1 MKTFAS
7 IVLISSIIITLFI
20 ITKKYKTTPQ
30 TLLVIFSQVIISQV
44 SYGLFGLVEDEKT
57 YHKTGILLMDSLNS
71 GLGFQN
77 FGVFPG
83 KESFTYILGTLYYL
97 VGPLPIAGM
106 ILNVFFM
113 SLIPSILVASCNNFG
128 LPNAAKSTAWVFSLT
143 PSILF
148 WAAGLRRESLAFLL
162 IALII
167 LSLSLFYRSRLIL
180 GTIVVLLT
188 FLMIQS
194 TRTQL
199 VFMLIPSLFLVLLSK
214 VGIDYILVLLSKV
227 GIDYKQNM
235 KIIFLLIFTHVIFVW
250 ISLNSLA
257 PEYAGYIQEISNSEY
272 STSVPNVSWDFN
284 SSITGYIYNIFRALI
299 GPLIW
304 EWNSISMLI
313 FGVEGIY
320 YLLVTIITITM
331 LINKKNQRNQIL
343 ILVLCSLPLL
353 LTTSFILGNYGINS
367 RVRAHYLI
375 PILPI
380 LSLFLIDIKNKVIGL
395 KQNRKGVDA
404 T

>member
-1 MKTFAS
+1 MKTLAL
-7 IVLISSIIITLFI
+7 IVLISSLIITLFI
-20 ITKKYKTTPQ
+20 VAKKYKTTPQ

-128 LPNAAKSTAWVFSLT
+128 LSHAAKTTAWVFSLT

-188 FLMIQS
+188 YLMIQS

-199 VFMLIPSLFLVLLSK
+199 VFMLIPSLFLVLLLK
-214 VGIDYILVLLSKV
+214 VRIN
-227 GIDYKQNM
+227 YKQNM
-235 KIIFLLIFTHVIFVW
+235 KIIFLLIFTHTLFVW
-250 ISLNSLA
+250 ITLNSLA
-257 PEYAGYIQEISNSEY
+257 PKYAGYIQEISSSEY
-272 STSVPNVSWDFN
+272 STSVPNVSWEFN
-284 SSITGYIYNIFRALI
+284 SSITGYIYNIYRALT

-320 YLLVTIITITM
+320 YLLITIITITIF
-331 LINKKNQRNQIL
+331 INKKTQRNQIL

-353 LTTSFILGNYGINS
+353 LATSFILGNYGINS

-375 PILPI
+375 PLLPI
-380 LSLFLIDIKNKVIGL
+380 ISLFLIDVKKKVIGL
-395 KQNRKGVDA
+395 KRNRRGADA

>member
-1 MKTFAS
+1 MKTLAL
-7 IVLISSIIITLFI
+7 IVLISSLIITLFI
-20 ITKKYKTTPQ
+20 VAKKYKTTPQ

-128 LPNAAKSTAWVFSLT
+128 LSHAAKTTAWVFSLT

-188 FLMIQS
+188 YLIIQS

-199 VFMLIPSLFLVLLSK
+199 VFMLIPSLFLVLLLK
-214 VGIDYILVLLSKV
+214 VRIN
-227 GIDYKQNM
+227 YKQNM
-235 KIIFLLIFTHVIFVW
+235 KIIFLLIFTHVLFVW

-257 PEYAGYIQEISNSEY
+257 PKYAGYIQEISNSEY

-284 SSITGYIYNIFRALI
+284 SSITGYIYNIFRSLS

-320 YLLVTIITITM
+320 YLLVTIITITIF
-331 LINKKNQRNQIL
+331 INKKTQRNQIL

-380 LSLFLIDIKNKVIGL
+380 LSLFLIDMKNKVIGL

>member
-1 MKTFAS
+1 MKIFLL
-7 IVLISSIIITLFI
+7 ILLISLIIITFI
-20 ITKKYKTTPQ
+20 LITRKYKTTPQ
-30 TLLVIFSQVIISQV
+30 TLLLIFSQVAISQV
-44 SYGLFGLVEDEKT
+44 SYGIFGLVEDEKT

-71 GLGFQN
+71 GLGYQN
-77 FGVFPG
+77 FGVYPG
-83 KESFTYILGTLYYL
+83 KESFTYILGTIYYL
-97 VGPLPIAGM
+97 VGPLPISGM

-128 LPNAAKSTAWVFSLT
+128 LPHAAKTTAWVFSLT

-188 FLMIQS
+188 YLMIQS

-199 VFMLIPSLFLVLLSK
+199 VFMLIPSLFLVLLLK
-214 VGIDYILVLLSKV
+214 VRIN
-227 GIDYKQNM
+227 YKQNM

-257 PEYAGYIQEISNSEY
+257 QKYAGYIQEISSREN
-272 STSVPNVSWDFN
+272 STSVPNVSWEFN
-284 SSITGYIYNIFRALI
+284 SSITGYIYNIYRALT

-320 YLLVTIITITM
+320 YLLVTVITITM
-331 LINKKNQRNQIL
+331 FIYKKTQRNQIL
-343 ILVLCSLPLL
+343 ILILCSLPLL
-353 LTTSFILGNYGINS
+353 LTSSFILGNYGINS

-380 LSLFLIDIKNKVIGL
+380 LSLLLIDIKNKIIGL

>member
-1 MKTFAS
+1 MKTLAL
-7 IVLISSIIITLFI
+7 IVLISSLIITLFI
-20 ITKKYKTTPQ
+20 VAKKYKTTPQ

-128 LPNAAKSTAWVFSLT
+128 LSHAAKTTAWVFSLT

-180 GTIVVLLT
+180 GTIVALLT
-188 FLMIQS
+188 YLIIQT

-199 VFMLIPSLFLVLLSK
+199 VFMLIPSLFLVLLLK
-214 VGIDYILVLLSKV
+214 FRINF
-227 GIDYKQNM
+227 KQNM

-250 ISLNSLA
+250 KSLNSLA
-257 PEYAGYIQEISNSEY
+257 PKYAGYIQEISNSEY

-284 SSITGYIYNIFRALI
+284 SSIIGYVYNIYRALT

-320 YLLVTIITITM
+320 YLLVTIITITIF
-331 LINKKNQRNQIL
+331 INKKTQRNQIL

-353 LTTSFILGNYGINS
+353 VTTSFILGNYGINS

-375 PILPI
+375 PLLPI

>member
-1 MKTFAS
+1 MKTLAL
-7 IVLISSIIITLFI
+7 IVLISSLIITLFI
-20 ITKKYKTTPQ
+20 VAKKYKTSPQ
-30 TLLVIFSQVIISQV
+30 TLLVVFSQVIISQV

-128 LPNAAKSTAWVFSLT
+128 LSHASKTTAWVFSLT

-199 VFMLIPSLFLVLLSK
+199 VFMLIPSLFLVLLLK
-214 VGIDYILVLLSKV
+214 VRIN
-227 GIDYKQNM
+227 YKQNM
-235 KIIFLLIFTHVIFVW
+235 KIIFLLIFTHTLFVW
-250 ISLNSLA
+250 ITLNSLA
-257 PEYAGYIQEISNSEY
+257 PKYAGYIQEISNSEY
-272 STSVPNVSWDFN
+272 STSVPNVSWEFN
-284 SSITGYIYNIFRALI
+284 SSITGYIYNIYRALT

-320 YLLVTIITITM
+320 YLFVTIITITIF
-331 LINKKNQRNQIL
+331 INKKTQRNQIL

-380 LSLFLIDIKNKVIGL
+380 LSLFLIDMKNKVIGL

>member
-1 MKTFAS
+1 
-7 IVLISSIIITLFI
+7 
-20 ITKKYKTTPQ
+20 
-30 TLLVIFSQVIISQV
+30 
-44 SYGLFGLVEDEKT
+44 
-57 YHKTGILLMDSLNS
+57 MDSLNS

-128 LPNAAKSTAWVFSLT
+128 LSHAAKTTAWVFSLT

-188 FLMIQS
+188 YLMIQS

-199 VFMLIPSLFLVLLSK
+199 VFMLIPSLFLVLLLK
-214 VGIDYILVLLSKV
+214 VRINF
-227 GIDYKQNM
+227 KQNM
-235 KIIFLLIFTHVIFVW
+235 KIIFLLIFTHVLFVW
-250 ISLNSLA
+250 ISLNNLA
-257 PEYAGYIQEISNSEY
+257 PKYAGYIQEISNSEY

-284 SSITGYIYNIFRALI
+284 SSITGYIYNIFRALT

-320 YLLVTIITITM
+320 YLLVTIITITIF
-331 LINKKNQRNQIL
+331 INKKTQRNQIL

-380 LSLFLIDIKNKVIGL
+380 LSLFLIDMKNKVIGL

>member
-1 MKTFAS
+1 MKTLAL
-7 IVLISSIIITLFI
+7 IVLISSLIITLFI

-188 FLMIQS
+188 YLMIQS

-199 VFMLIPSLFLVLLSK
+199 VFMLIPSLFLVLLLK
-214 VGIDYILVLLSKV
+214 VRIN
-227 GIDYKQNM
+227 YKQNM
-235 KIIFLLIFTHVIFVW
+235 KIIFLLIFTHVLFVW

-257 PEYAGYIQEISNSEY
+257 QEYAGYIQEISNSEY
-272 STSVPNVSWDFN
+272 STSVPNVSWEFN
-284 SSITGYIYNIFRALI
+284 TSITGYIYNIYRALT

-331 LINKKNQRNQIL
+331 FIYKKTQRNQIL

-380 LSLFLIDIKNKVIGL
+380 LSLFLIDMKNKVIGL

>member
-7 IVLISSIIITLFI
+7 IVLISSITITLFI

-128 LPNAAKSTAWVFSLT
+128 IPHAAKSTAWVFSLT

-188 FLMIQS
+188 YLMIQS

-199 VFMLIPSLFLVLLSK
+199 VFMLIPSLFLVLLLK
-214 VGIDYILVLLSKV
+214 VRIN
-227 GIDYKQNM
+227 YKQNM

-257 PEYAGYIQEISNSEY
+257 QKYAGYIQEISSREN
-272 STSVPNVSWDFN
+272 STSVPNVSWEFN
-284 SSITGYIYNIFRALI
+284 SSITGYIYNIYRALT

-320 YLLVTIITITM
+320 YLLVTVITITM
-331 LINKKNQRNQIL
+331 FIYKKTQRNQIL
-343 ILVLCSLPLL
+343 ILILCSLPLL
-353 LTTSFILGNYGINS
+353 LTSSFILGNYGINS

-380 LSLFLIDIKNKVIGL
+380 LSLLLIDIKNKIIGL

>member
-7 IVLISSIIITLFI
+7 IVLISSITITLFI

-128 LPNAAKSTAWVFSLT
+128 IPHAAKSTAWVFSLT

-188 FLMIQS
+188 YLMIQS

-199 VFMLIPSLFLVLLSK
+199 VFMLIPSLFLVLLLK
-214 VGIDYILVLLSKV
+214 VRIN
-227 GIDYKQNM
+227 YKQNM

-257 PEYAGYIQEISNSEY
+257 QKYAGYIQEISSREN
-272 STSVPNVSWDFN
+272 STSVPNVSWEFN
-284 SSITGYIYNIFRALI
+284 SSITGYIYNIYRALT

-320 YLLVTIITITM
+320 YLLVTVITITM
-331 LINKKNQRNQIL
+331 FIYKKTQRNQIL
-343 ILVLCSLPLL
+343 ILILCSLPLL
-353 LTTSFILGNYGINS
+353 LTSSFILGNYGINS

-380 LSLFLIDIKNKVIGL
+380 LSLFLIDMKNKVIGL

>member
-1 MKTFAS
+1 MKTLAL
-7 IVLISSIIITLFI
+7 IVLISSLIITLFI
-20 ITKKYKTTPQ
+20 VAKKYKTTPQ

-128 LPNAAKSTAWVFSLT
+128 LSHAAKTTAWVFSLT

-188 FLMIQS
+188 YLMIQS

-199 VFMLIPSLFLVLLSK
+199 VFMLIPSLFLVLLLK
-214 VGIDYILVLLSKV
+214 VRIN
-227 GIDYKQNM
+227 YKQNM
-235 KIIFLLIFTHVIFVW
+235 KIIFLLIFTHVLFVW
-250 ISLNSLA
+250 ISLNNLA
-257 PEYAGYIQEISNSEY
+257 PKYAGYIQEISNSEY

-284 SSITGYIYNIFRALI
+284 SSITGYIYNIFRALT

-320 YLLVTIITITM
+320 YLLVTIITITIF
-331 LINKKNQRNQIL
+331 INKKTQRNQIL

-380 LSLFLIDIKNKVIGL
+380 LSLFLIDMKNKVIGL

>member
-7 IVLISSIIITLFI
+7 IVLISSITITLFI

-128 LPNAAKSTAWVFSLT
+128 IPHAAKSTAWVFSLT

-188 FLMIQS
+188 YLMIQS

-199 VFMLIPSLFLVLLSK
+199 VFMLIPSLFLVLLLK
-214 VGIDYILVLLSKV
+214 VRIN
-227 GIDYKQNM
+227 YKQNM
-235 KIIFLLIFTHVIFVW
+235 KIIFLLIFTHVLFVW

-257 PEYAGYIQEISNSEY
+257 PKYAGYIQEISNSEY

-284 SSITGYIYNIFRALI
+284 SSITGYIYNIFRALT

-320 YLLVTIITITM
+320 YLLVTVITITM
-331 LINKKNQRNQIL
+331 FIYKKTQRNQIL
-343 ILVLCSLPLL
+343 ILILCSLPLL
-353 LTTSFILGNYGINS
+353 LTSSFILGNYGINS

-380 LSLFLIDIKNKVIGL
+380 LSLLLIDIKNKIIGL

>member
-128 LPNAAKSTAWVFSLT
+128 LSHAAKTTAWVFSLT
-143 PSILF
+143 PPILF

-188 FLMIQS
+188 YLMIQS

-199 VFMLIPSLFLVLLSK
+199 VFMLIPSLFLVLLLK
-214 VGIDYILVLLSKV
+214 VRIN
-227 GIDYKQNM
+227 YKQNM
-235 KIIFLLIFTHVIFVW
+235 KIIFLLIFTHVLFVW

-257 PEYAGYIQEISNSEY
+257 PKYAGYIQEISNSEY
-272 STSVPNVSWDFN
+272 STSVPNVSLDFN

-331 LINKKNQRNQIL
+331 LINKKTQRNQIL

-380 LSLFLIDIKNKVIGL
+380 LSLFLIDMKNKVIGL

>member
-1 MKTFAS
+1 MKTLAL
-7 IVLISSIIITLFI
+7 IVLISSLIITLFI
-20 ITKKYKTTPQ
+20 VAKKYKTTPQ

-128 LPNAAKSTAWVFSLT
+128 LSHAAKTTAWVFSLT

-188 FLMIQS
+188 YLMIQS

-199 VFMLIPSLFLVLLSK
+199 VFMLIPSLFLVLLLK
-214 VGIDYILVLLSKV
+214 VRIN
-227 GIDYKQNM
+227 YKQNM

-250 ISLNSLA
+250 IPLNSLA
-257 PEYAGYIQEISNSEY
+257 PKYAGYIQEISNSKY
-272 STSVPNVSWDFN
+272 STSVPNVSFDFN
-284 SSITGYIYNIFRALI
+284 SSITGYIYNIFRALS

-320 YLLVTIITITM
+320 YLLVTIITITIF
-331 LINKKNQRNQIL
+331 INKKTQRNQIL

-380 LSLFLIDIKNKVIGL
+380 LSLFLIDMKNKVIGL

>member
-1 MKTFAS
+1 MKTLAL
-7 IVLISSIIITLFI
+7 IVLISSLIITLFI
-20 ITKKYKTTPQ
+20 VAKKYKTTPQ

-71 GLGFQN
+71 GIGFQN

-97 VGPLPIAGM
+97 VGPLPIAGI

-128 LPNAAKSTAWVFSLT
+128 LSHAAKTTAWVFSIT

-188 FLMIQS
+188 YLMIQS

-199 VFMLIPSLFLVLLSK
+199 VFMLIPSLFLVLLLK
-214 VGIDYILVLLSKV
+214 VRIN
-227 GIDYKQNM
+227 YKQNM
-235 KIIFLLIFTHVIFVW
+235 KIIFLLIFTHTLFVW
-250 ISLNSLA
+250 ITLNSLA
-257 PEYAGYIQEISNSEY
+257 PKYAGYIQEISSSEY
-272 STSVPNVSWDFN
+272 STSVPNVSWEFN
-284 SSITGYIYNIFRALI
+284 SSITGYIYNIYRALT

-320 YLLVTIITITM
+320 YLLITIITITIF
-331 LINKKNQRNQIL
+331 INKKTQRNQIL

-380 LSLFLIDIKNKVIGL
+380 LSLFLIDMKNKVIGL

>member
-128 LPNAAKSTAWVFSLT
+128 LPHAAKSTAWVFSLT

-199 VFMLIPSLFLVLLSK
+199 VFMLIPSLFLVLLLK
-214 VGIDYILVLLSKV
+214 VRIN
-227 GIDYKQNM
+227 YKQNM
-235 KIIFLLIFTHVIFVW
+235 KIIFLLIFTHVLFVW

-257 PEYAGYIQEISNSEY
+257 PKYVGYIQEISNSEY

-380 LSLFLIDIKNKVIGL
+380 LSLFLIDMKNKVIGL